1 MINYLTREKWPSVFL
16 YCWSADLGTS
26 VSICL
31 VAVASTRW
39 FMVVIV
45 KGEGQGKDA
54 EEKKKEELQESQ
66 ERLSAR
72 RL

>member
-1 MINYLTREKWPSVFL
+1 
-16 YCWSADLGTS
+16 
-26 VSICL
+26 
-31 VAVASTRW
+31 
-39 FMVVIV
+39 MVVIV